1 MRIVFMGSPDF
12 AVPTLEALR
21 ASHHEVVAAVTQP
34 DRPFGRHL
42 HMHSPPVK
50 NAAHSLDIP
59 VLQPATTR
67 SPDFVSEI
75 ESLRPD
81 VLVVV
86 AYGEI
91 LRPAL
96 LRVPARGALNLHAS
110 LLPKYRGAAPVAW
123 AILRGETVTGC
134 STMQINEKMDAGD
147 VYLQESCAIQPA
159 ETTEGL
165 TRRLSLIGASLM
177 KETIDRLE
185 RGDIQAQPQDP
196 GAVTFA
202 PKLKKEDG
210 LVDWSRPSDWISRQT
225 RAFAPWPGTFSF
237 LNDLLIKLWLAHPLE
252 GKTAEPPGTIF
263 HVDKQ
268 AIHVACGEGTVLQ
281 IVELQPQNRPRL
293 SASDFINGAHL
304 TAGRRFSTPNG
315 VS

>member
-1 MRIVFMGSPDF
+1 MRVIFMGSPDF

-21 ASHHEVVAAVTQP
+21 GSHHEVVAVVTQP

-42 HMHSPPVK
+42 QLHSPPVK
-50 NAAHSLDIP
+50 AAAHSMGIP

-67 SPDFVSEI
+67 NPEFVAEI
-75 ESLRPD
+75 ETLRPD
-81 VLVVV
+81 ILVVV

-96 LRVPARGALNLHAS
+96 LQVPPRGAVNLHAS

-123 AILRGETVTGC
+123 AILHGEKQTGC
-134 STMQINEKMDAGD
+134 STMQINEVMDAGD
-147 VYLQESCAIQPA
+147 VYLQETCAIDATDTA
-159 ETTEGL
+159 ETM
-165 TRRLSLIGASLM
+165 TRRLGLLGAPLM
-177 KETIDRLE
+177 KQTIDRLE
-185 RGDIQAQPQDP
+185 RGDIQAHPQDP
-196 GAVTFA
+196 GAVSFA

-210 LVDWSRPSDWISRQT
+210 LVDWSRPSEWISRQT

-237 LNDLLIKLWLAHPLE
+237 LGGTLIKLWLAHPSE
-252 GKTAEPPGTIF
+252 EKTGESPGT
-263 HVDKQ
+263 VVRVARQ
-268 AIHVACGEGTVLQ
+268 AIHVACGDGTVLQ

-293 SASDFINGAHL
+293 TAADFIHGAHL
-304 TAGRRFSTPNG
+304 EPGIRFSRPGG

>member
-34 DRPFGRHL
+34 DRPFGRRL

-50 NAAHSLDIP
+50 DAAHSLGIP

-67 SPDFVSEI
+67 SPEFVSEI

-81 VLVVV
+81 VLIVV

-96 LRVPARGALNLHAS
+96 LRIPPRGAVNLHAS

-134 STMQINEKMDAGD
+134 STMQINERMDAGD
-147 VYLQESCAIQPA
+147 VYLQEVCAIQST
-159 ETTEGL
+159 ETTESL
-165 TRRLSLIGASLM
+165 TRRLSLLGAPLM
-177 KETIDRLE
+177 KETIDKLE
-185 RGDIQAQPQDP
+185 REAIQAQPQDP
-196 GAVTFA
+196 GAVTYA

-210 LVDWSRPSDWISRQT
+210 LVDWSRSSGWISRQT

-237 LNDLLIKLWLAHPLE
+237 LNNLLIKLWVAQASE
-252 GKTAEPPGTIF
+252 EKTAEPPGTIF
-263 HVDKQ
+263 HVDKK
-268 AIHVACGEGTVLQ
+268 AILVACGEGTVLQ
-281 IVELQPQNRPRL
+281 IEELQPQNRPRL
-293 SASDFINGAHL
+293 TASDFINGAHL
-304 TAGRRFSTPNG
+304 MAGRRFSQPNG